1 MIDKDV
7 LRREKR
13 EFFRAWRNIL
23 KQPSAHFLFFSLSHT
38 RRQRCSF
45 GNHPARKSHSHILTL
60 AFLSAYVVFFWQSLN
75 YWLMSAGVTEHQLLC
90 LANKIHVT
98 PGLHPSSGRTEQRAR
113 PGGQVTLLLNTP
125 NPQVYCLSSQ
135 WCLSFVWKHN
145 SSGQSLPGACAPSQR
160 HTVYNPL
167 YSLACSHSRVPSFHE
182 LAASR
187 NEHGLPR
194 ECRHSGAKT
203 IVAILSLRC
212 RPLRQQSDARSH
224 ENKSL
229 LQGYFYRKLQWERE
243 SSGNGCRR

>member
-1 MIDKDV
+1 
-7 LRREKR
+7 
-13 EFFRAWRNIL
+13 
-23 KQPSAHFLFFSLSHT
+23 
-38 RRQRCSF
+38 
-45 GNHPARKSHSHILTL
+45 
-60 AFLSAYVVFFWQSLN
+60 
-75 YWLMSAGVTEHQLLC
+75 MSAGVTEHQLLC

-194 ECRHSGAKT
+194 ECRHSGAKNNRGHSLAALSPT
-203 IVAILSLRC
+203 QTTVRREKPWKQISVAGLFL
-212 RPLRQQSDARSH
+212 
-224 ENKSL
+224 
-229 LQGYFYRKLQWERE
+229 
-243 SSGNGCRR
+243 

>member
-1 MIDKDV
+1 M
-7 LRREKR
+7 
-13 EFFRAWRNIL
+13 
-23 KQPSAHFLFFSLSHT
+23 
-38 RRQRCSF
+38 
-45 GNHPARKSHSHILTL
+45 
-60 AFLSAYVVFFWQSLN
+60 
-75 YWLMSAGVTEHQLLC
+75 TEHQLLC
-90 LANKIHVT
+90 LANKIRVT
-98 PGLHPSSGRTEQRAR
+98 PGLHPSSGRTEQRGR
-113 PGGQVTLLLNTP
+113 PRGQVTLLLNTP

-145 SSGQSLPGACAPSQR
+145 SPGQSLPAACAPSQR

-187 NEHGLPR
+187 NEHGWPR

-203 IVAILSLRC
+203 IVAILSLHC

-229 LQGYFYRKLQWERE
+229 LLGYFYRKLQWERE
-243 SSGNGCRR
+243 SSGNGCRRWERSCKKRLFFVVRMILEKKSNCRQNNENFWYLVKEGYS